1 MKTIKTLI
9 IALAAGSLLMSCD
22 TKEKE
27 RLQSKVDSLNV
38 ELEASNKVAG
48 TLNEVGALI
57 DSIDASRELLKT
69 KMVEGT
75 SYTDYSARLKE
86 INNHV
91 RETKLKIAD
100 LQKQASKSSA
110 LSRTISRLKADLEAS
125 STQIAALNAEVEKM
139 RGENQSL
146 ALTITK
152 RDSLLTNR
160 EEVIKMRQQDIASL
174 EANVNEI
181 NEQAK
186 MTKADLYFEQAAA
199 LELAADRTKLAPRK
213 KKETRREALELY
225 KLSLSFGK
233 QEAQSKIS
241 ELEKEIG

>member
-9 IALAAGSLLMSCD
+9 IALTAGSLLMSCD

-38 ELEASNKVAG
+38 ELEASNKVAA
-48 TLNEVGALI
+48 TLNEVGTLI

-75 SYTDYSARLKE
+75 SYTDYTARLKE

-100 LQKQASKSSA
+100 LQKEASKSTA
-110 LSRTISRLKADLEAS
+110 LSRTIRRLKNDLELS
-125 STQIAALNAEVEKM
+125 SQQIAALSSEVEKM

-146 ALTITK
+146 AMTITK
-152 RDSLLTNR
+152 RDSLISNR
-160 EEVIKMRQQDIASL
+160 EEVIKMRQQDIANL
-174 EANVNEI
+174 ETNVNEI

-186 MTKADLYFEQAAA
+186 QTKADLYFEQAAA

-213 KKETRREALELY
+213 KKDTRREALELY

-233 QEAQSKIS
+233 QEAQSKIN
-241 ELEKEIG
+241 ELEKELS